1 MICKATGLIKV
12 SIATIKT
19 TNQGKIMKT
28 LLMLIKWTILY
39 VFFGIITIPVMI
51 IRELKKWK
59 KSWEALFF
67 LRFFYFCVTMKK
79 NYE

>member
-51 IRELKKWK
+51 IRELKK
-59 KSWEALFF
+59 
-67 LRFFYFCVTMKK
+67 
-79 NYE
+79 

>member
-12 SIATIKT
+12 SIATIKA

-51 IRELKKWK
+51 IRELKK
-59 KSWEALFF
+59 
-67 LRFFYFCVTMKK
+67 
-79 NYE
+79 